1 MIYRRDL
8 IDHFQ
13 WLEGSR
19 FFDEV
24 IDEAIVAIALTAYD
38 HGRDLMQN
46 GAWASA
52 GSIVERFGLES
63 FVERLRNERII

>member
-13 WLEGSR
+13 WLEGSE

-24 IDEAIVAIALTAYD
+24 IDEAIVAIALTGYD
-38 HGRDLMQN
+38 HGRDLIQN
-46 GAWASA
+46 GAWQSA
-52 GSIVERFGLES
+52 KGVVERFGLEP
-63 FVERLRNERII
+63 FVERLRSERLI

>member
-13 WLEGSR
+13 WLEGSK

-24 IDEAIVAIALTAYD
+24 IDEALVALTGYD
-38 HGRDLMQN
+38 HGDDLIQN
-46 GAWASA
+46 GAWQDAE
-52 GSIVERFGLES
+52 GVVERFGLEP
-63 FVERLRNERII
+63 FVDRLRSERLI

>member
-8 IDHFQ
+8 LQHFS
-13 WLEGSR
+13 WLEDSR

-38 HGRDLMQN
+38 HPNDLIQN
-46 GAWASA
+46 GAWQDAL
-52 GSIVERFGLES
+52 GVVERFGLEP
-63 FVERLRNERII
+63 FVERLRAERLI

>member
-13 WLEGSR
+13 WLEGSK

-24 IDEAIVAIALTAYD
+24 IDEALVAIALTGYD
-38 HGRDLMQN
+38 HGDDLIQN
-46 GAWASA
+46 GAWQDAEGVVA
-52 GSIVERFGLES
+52 RFGLEP
-63 FVERLRNERII
+63 FVERLRSERLI